1 MSKYL
6 SHSKKTAGHQN
17 KKFGTLAFI
26 LLLIYFLFV
35 SYIYLYLF
43 KIGGPKPLYYYFLFI
58 SISVFVAI
66 TNISSPNIPKSTPLN
81 SLKYWVLIYII
92 YLLSHGIFSPHSE
105 IALGNFISNFEAL
118 LIFFC
123 AVYMLLMLNIIKATM
138 WVMGFA
144 VILTIPL
151 NILDFIDPIFTSVPG
166 RSAGFYENPTIAG
179 QMIALMMVASLP
191 IFHKK
196 FRIIFVLFC
205 GLAALLTFSRA
216 AWIFWFIGFFWIL
229 SQKKSMTRIS
239 IKSIFSFL
247 LVLILSALL
256 FSGAL
261 GKIVAGS
268 MFEHYLTP
276 NTMARLG
283 IGGKVMSGDS
293 YEDRESLVK
302 YAIKDFAEA
311 PLFGHGMGYTESQ
324 RRRPHNMYLLLLTEG
339 GIIGL
344 SIYLFFLGVLWRS
357 AHEVGKPLVIILITS
372 GLFTH
377 NNLEQPA
384 MMLISAFVVAHG
396 IFSKNEKNTP
406 TGN

>member
-1 MSKYL
+1 MPKSLLY
-6 SHSKKTAGHQN
+6 SQKTATHQN
-17 KKFGTLAFI
+17 KKFGILVFI
-26 LLLIYFLFV
+26 FLLLYFLFV
-35 SYIYLYLF
+35 SYAYLYLF

-66 TNISSPNIPKSTPLN
+66 TNISSPNIPKSTALN
-81 SLKYWVLIYII
+81 FLKYWVLLYTI
-92 YLLSHGIFSPHSE
+92 YLLSHGILSPHSE

-118 LIFFC
+118 LIFFF
-123 AVYMLLMLNIIKATM
+123 AVYVLLILGIIKATM
-138 WVMGFA
+138 WVMSFG

-151 NILDFIDPIFTSVPG
+151 NILDFIDPVFTTVPG

-179 QMIALMMVASLP
+179 QMLALMMVASLP
-191 IFHKK
+191 ILHKK
-196 FRIIFVLFC
+196 LRLIFVLFC
-205 GLAALLTFSRA
+205 GFAALLTFSRA
-216 AWIFWFIGFFWIL
+216 AWIFWLIGFFWML
-229 SQKKSMTRIS
+229 SQKKSMAQIS
-239 IKSIFSFL
+239 IKSILSFL
-247 LVLILSALL
+247 LVLTLFTLI

-261 GKIVAGS
+261 GKMVAGS

-293 YEDRESLVK
+293 YEDRQSLVK
-302 YAIKDFAEA
+302 YSIKDFVEA

-324 RRRPHNMYLLLLTEG
+324 RRRPHNMYLLLLAEG

-344 SIYLFFLGVLWRS
+344 SIYLFFLGVLWWS
-357 AHEVGKPLVIILITS
+357 AHGVGKPLVVILATS

-384 MMLISAFVVAHG
+384 MMLISAFIVAHG
-396 IFSKNEKNTP
+396 IFSKNEKNAP